1 VIRRADPSPDRIAY
15 RIGMRSLRDSISG
28 PLERRRRGAPRRP
41 SLVFAP
47 FLVEAAVVLL
57 VGSVLGIAWRA
68 IGAIAVAVV
77 LVGAF
82 RAWQAIG
89 ERERCRKLADD
100 WLLWGATVSPSAQLL
115 SWRANELTSRRQRT
129 SLARAL
135 GRIEREATGAVRPGA
150 LPINESALRD
160 HSSLLHDVA
169 DRVSDRSRPVTVIG
183 LLLVDRLLRHPW
195 SPIYSVVPEDEL
207 VHNLQHA
214 LDALDGRTPDGPI
227 PAFTKPKEIRLE
239 HRAHRRSGLR

>member
-1 VIRRADPSPDRIAY
+1 
-15 RIGMRSLRDSISG
+15 M
-28 PLERRRRGAPRRP
+28 
-41 SLVFAP
+41 LV
-47 FLVEAAVVLL
+47 VGVV
-57 VGSVLGIAWRA
+57 VGIAWRA
-68 IGAIAVAVV
+68 IAAIAVAIV
-77 LVGAF
+77 LFGAF

-100 WLLWGATVSPSAQLL
+100 WLLWGAAVSPSAQLL
-115 SWRANELTSRRQRT
+115 SWRANELTSRRLRT

-150 LPINESALRD
+150 LPLNENALRE
-160 HSSLLHDVA
+160 HSSLVHDLA
-169 DRVSDRSRPVTVIG
+169 DRVRDRSRPATVTG